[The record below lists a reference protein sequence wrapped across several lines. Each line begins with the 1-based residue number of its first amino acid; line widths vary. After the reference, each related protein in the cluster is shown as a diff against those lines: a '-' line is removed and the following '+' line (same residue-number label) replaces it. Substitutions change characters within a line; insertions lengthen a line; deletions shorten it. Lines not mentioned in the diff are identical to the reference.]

1 MLSTTS
7 VICLLVIGHAFIACS
22 STLLGHALQRLHRN
36 HAVPSHHDHPQL
48 CVRLLVHRSV
58 QHDVGKR
65 IVCSTAFRRREAS
78 EIQVS
83 RVESWFHLCALSLFR
98 SPALP
103 QQHPDT
109 RIQSRIQQRR
119 TATKNAADIPS
130 GIHLDGQPLVHQSLE
145 FGREDLHHRLYVC
158 GTTSICGTYNRCEYE
173 KVKKRR
179 KRRRRRLREH
189 LIGASEPLDN
199 NNKDDNKLQI
209 YMIVR
214 NSAPTVPAASVPMR
228 VLIAAL
234 GAGLGGSALSW
245 ARIAPAGYSAV
256 CTLM

>member
-1 MLSTTS
+1 MRSLPARRRYSAMLSSASIVITLFPRTTIIPS
-7 VICLLVIGHAFIACS
+7 SAFVFS
-22 STLLGHALQRLHRN
+22 STA
-36 HAVPSHHDHPQL
+36 AS
-48 CVRLLVHRSV
+48 
-58 QHDVGKR
+58 
-65 IVCSTAFRRREAS
+65 STMLANASSAAAFRRREAS

-98 SPALP
+98 SFALP

-145 FGREDLHHRLYVC
+145 FGREDLHHGLYVC

-179 KRRRRRLREH
+179 KRRLRAQVV
-189 LIGASEPLDN
+189 GAS
-199 NNKDDNKLQI
+199 
-209 YMIVR
+209 
-214 NSAPTVPAASVPMR
+214 
-228 VLIAAL
+228 
-234 GAGLGGSALSW
+234 GGGSGQQQTKTTTNFKS
-245 ARIAPAGYSAV
+245 
-256 CTLM
+256 T